1 MPTIVPEIIPAPAP
15 AAAPIQ
21 ESRPACVPRQVED
34 VTPFRAPSRAPRR
47 VASMPLPATSA
58 QVPVRPEAV
67 RADCS
72 HSFSR
77 EDSTNC
83 ASPVARAGALA
94 QPAPSSIAPRAA
106 ASRLCRH
113 TASMHVTSEVGG
125 GHHHRFSWLPQ
136 GVLSCPSPCPRLSS
150 RQRSRRQAVDLGPGS
165 RSVGGRIVEGLSMRV
180 SSFVSTPLS
189 RRRFVQGA
197 AAAGLFSPGSL
208 LASPAAWAQRPAGN
222 PSRLTFVVW
231 QYGKIYEQI
240 AKQFEDDW
248 GVKLNQIIEPNVEP
262 QVAKLTT
269 MFAAGDE
276 VDVSLSPIQYLAS
289 YIQQGIAQPVDGLPG
304 LEQYVKDFTP
314 FARATAQRDGKT
326 WGLPYFSTAWIF
338 IYNDELLAKAGFKG
352 KPFKSYPELIEQARK
367 AKKDG
372 VAKYP
377 ILWIA
382 GAGFEQLPG
391 TWFNLTWN
399 RGGVIFD
406 KQLNPQLCEPA
417 LHSRVQGVQRWPARL
432 PRHAAPLLHQP
443 HQRPGAVAHCG
454 QGTCTGAA
462 RRRQDHRL
470 HHAVLHHR

>member
-1 MPTIVPEIIPAPAP
+1 
-15 AAAPIQ
+15 
-21 ESRPACVPRQVED
+21 
-34 VTPFRAPSRAPRR
+34 
-47 VASMPLPATSA
+47 
-58 QVPVRPEAV
+58 
-67 RADCS
+67 
-72 HSFSR
+72 
-77 EDSTNC
+77 
-83 ASPVARAGALA
+83 
-94 QPAPSSIAPRAA
+94 
-106 ASRLCRH
+106 
-113 TASMHVTSEVGG
+113 
-125 GHHHRFSWLPQ
+125 
-136 GVLSCPSPCPRLSS
+136 
-150 RQRSRRQAVDLGPGS
+150 
-165 RSVGGRIVEGLSMRV
+165 MRV

-197 AAAGLFSPGSL
+197 AAAALLSPGTL
-208 LASPAAWAQRPAGN
+208 LAQSAPWAQRPAGN

-276 VDVSLSPIQYLAS
+276 VDVSLAPIQYLAS

-326 WGLPYFSTAWIF
+326 WGLPYFSTAWVF
-338 IYNDELLAKAGFKG
+338 IYNDELLSKAGFKG

-406 KQLNPQLCEPA
+406 KQLNPQLGAGSVARETLKWWQSTFKEELADPNSLNLRFIPA
-417 LHSRVQGVQRWPARL
+417 CKAFNAGQHVYLGTLHHYYISLINDQAQSPIAGKGRVLGL
-432 PRHAAPLLHQP
+432 PGDGKTIGYTMLYFI
-443 HQRPGAVAHCG
+443 
-454 QGTCTGAA
+454 TGATKNREWA
-462 RRRQDHRL
+462 WKLLQYLGGRTKNGEYTQAQRLAQDAMLASGYQSVMDSDLLRRAWAKWADVPTL
-470 HHAVLHHR
+470 LDVFKKATNFADVAPAVYQPWYPKWSDAINVELTACLSGKITADQACDNMIAALATAKRA